1 MEDLWISPISAQFF
15 SWICRSTVQSVLLLS
30 EGGSNATIS
39 YHLTVILGT
48 RTRFDPGT
56 NTSYKTMHNKAG
68 GWQLLILA
76 ILFRHHEGKSLNCQL
91 DPPTD
96 QTAPRKHKLHPGKH
110 DTHTHQPQQ
119 QSTVHKDPET
129 NGLQATKAIVSLLYL
144 LLVFLGLSAHPSA
157 GIAWVEHKNET
168 DQWTC
173 FNVRS

>member
-110 DTHTHQPQQ
+110 DTHTHTP
-119 QSTVHKDPET
+119 
-129 NGLQATKAIVSLLYL
+129 ATTAIHS
-144 LLVFLGLSAHPSA
+144 S
-157 GIAWVEHKNET
+157 
-168 DQWTC
+168 
-173 FNVRS
+173 